1 MQNPSVFGQ
10 PMIGAVYEAGTT
22 PRVGPF
28 NAIFVIT
35 PATFSAWSEAGL
47 TGTMTG
53 VAFPAG
59 TWIYGAINSFTLTS
73 GAVRAYKV

>member
-22 PRVGPF
+22 PRPGPF

-35 PATFSAWSEAGL
+35 AATFSAWSEAGL

-53 VAFPAG
+53 AAFPAG